1 MNVEEVHVMCYFT
14 KAPLLRTTLQHL
26 YFSETQG
33 MRNTIE
39 RIEIVRMGLCSLPH
53 DFASMF
59 PNVKGLDMTGNQF
72 KALPT
77 VICAMTQLRSL
88 FVNHCKIERIPSGI
102 TRLTK
107 MDCLWILRGN
117 AIEDLFLLPM
127 GMIRIQMR
135 LPLYSKYFA
144 AVEQRERHAVAAVM
158 RYLRA
163 RSAPDIARMIGQMI
177 WRAYQS
183 GQCVL
188 NDKK

>member
-1 MNVEEVHVMCYFT
+1 
-14 KAPLLRTTLQHL
+14 
-26 YFSETQG
+26 
-33 MRNTIE
+33 
-39 RIEIVRMGLCSLPH
+39 MGLCSLPN

-59 PNVKGLDMTGNQF
+59 PNVNWLDVTGNQF
-72 KALPT
+72 KTLPT
-77 VICAMTQLRSL
+77 VICAMTQLRAL

-117 AIEDLFLLPM
+117 AFEDVLPPSVGIM
-127 GMIRIQMR
+127 TIQTR
-135 LPLYSKYFA
+135 LPIYSKYFA
-144 AVEQRERHAVAAVM
+144 TVEQRERRAVAAVM

-163 RSAPDIARMIGQMI
+163 RSAPDIVRMIGQMI
-177 WRAYQS
+177 WRSYQS